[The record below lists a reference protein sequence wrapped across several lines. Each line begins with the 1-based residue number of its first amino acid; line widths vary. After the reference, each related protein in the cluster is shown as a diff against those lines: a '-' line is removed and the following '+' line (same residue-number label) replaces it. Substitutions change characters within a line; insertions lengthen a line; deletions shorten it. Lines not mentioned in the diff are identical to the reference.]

1 MYPLVLFSIVNY
13 PILHATNDKME
24 WIRTRP
30 RLNLIDLNPCSL
42 QLGSMEE
49 ISTVVCDGDELW
61 QTCCVCLVKDSAV
74 YQRVSGAHTLTVCH
88 TIWC

>member
-1 MYPLVLFSIVNY
+1 
-13 PILHATNDKME
+13 ME

-30 RLNLIDLNPCSL
+30 RLNLIDLNPCIL

-49 ISTVVCDGDELW
+49 ISTVVSGGDKLW

-74 YQRVSGAHTLTVCH
+74 YQRVSGAYTLLLFAIQFGVEQNEVC
-88 TIWC
+88 